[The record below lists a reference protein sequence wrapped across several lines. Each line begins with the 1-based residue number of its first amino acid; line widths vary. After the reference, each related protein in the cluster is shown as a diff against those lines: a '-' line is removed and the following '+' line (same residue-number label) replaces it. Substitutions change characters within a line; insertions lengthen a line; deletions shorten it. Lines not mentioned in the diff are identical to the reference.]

1 MAELAVSPPIDAAG
15 NLSLRTLLDL
25 SLGTPEPG
33 AVNFNALHTL
43 LAALLTKLD
52 LNGMQIPASSVAGA
66 SNALVQAGAGLS
78 TTTTT
83 TVSVVGAGVMVG
95 GLEAKVKSLEDQ
107 LKVLNALPTNS
118 QLLDSVGVPPIS
130 LEAQSSPVTY
140 MFQIMR
146 LQKNV
151 DTNSSGIDKVIIK
164 NSPRASNIL
173 DNHLLADVPR
183 GRTNSRPT
191 NASREQQRPE
201 TSTRSRAHLLV

>member
-1 MAELAVSPPIDAAG
+1 MAEAAVNPISLPMDAAG
-15 NLSLRTLLDL
+15 TLSLRALLDL

-52 LNGMQIPASSVAGA
+52 LNGMQIPAGSMVKA
-66 SNALVQAGAGLS
+66 SAALVPLGGAGMG

-95 GLEAKVKSLEDQ
+95 GLESKVKSLEDQ
-107 LKVLNALPTNS
+107 LKVLNALPTNP
-118 QLLDSVGVPPIS
+118 QLLEAVGVPPIS
-130 LEAQSSPVTY
+130 NEAQSSPVTY

-151 DTNSSGIDKVIIK
+151 DTNTVGIDKV
-164 NSPRASNIL
+164 AL
-173 DNHLLADVPR
+173 
-183 GRTNSRPT
+183 
-191 NASREQQRPE
+191 
-201 TSTRSRAHLLV
+201 RSFNELIFIGNLSIYLYLIVI